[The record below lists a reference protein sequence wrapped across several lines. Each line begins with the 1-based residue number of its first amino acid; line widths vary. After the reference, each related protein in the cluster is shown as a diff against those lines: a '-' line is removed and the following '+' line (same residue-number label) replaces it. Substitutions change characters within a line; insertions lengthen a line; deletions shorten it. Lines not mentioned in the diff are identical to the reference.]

1 MFIIDVSKKYK
12 NKTSACRLLV
22 ESYRDIHG
30 VPRHKT
36 LLNLTKVHP
45 VFAQV
50 IEDQVKGKTMVALS
64 ELKQTNNKS
73 LGETA
78 VLKKLSDSLQITR
91 VLHKHLGKNHADRIL
106 AMAINRVSSPKA
118 RYSLNEWLE
127 TTYLSDLFKQKLS
140 HFHYN
145 HLYTALFALSQ
156 KQKEIEKDLFTVTA
170 KLESGMTMMLYD
182 ITSTYLEGEENE
194 LAAFGYNRDGKKG
207 KKQIVVSLVVTPK
220 GRPVCVDVLSGN
232 TADKSTLI
240 TKITELKTR
249 FTIKEIIYVFDRG
262 MKDAKKLELLR
273 TSRIE
278 YITALNRNEIEKLAA
293 QGAPLQM
300 GLFDK
305 TNLMEYTLG
314 NRRFILC

>member
-91 VLHKHLGKNHADRIL
+91 VLHKHLG
-106 AMAINRVSSPKA
+106 INPVSMV
-118 RYSLNEWLE
+118 
-127 TTYLSDLFKQKLS
+127 
-140 HFHYN
+140 
-145 HLYTALFALSQ
+145 
-156 KQKEIEKDLFTVTA
+156 FT
-170 KLESGMTMMLYD
+170 
-182 ITSTYLEGEENE
+182 
-194 LAAFGYNRDGKKG
+194 
-207 KKQIVVSLVVTPK
+207 
-220 GRPVCVDVLSGN
+220 
-232 TADKSTLI
+232 
-240 TKITELKTR
+240 
-249 FTIKEIIYVFDRG
+249 
-262 MKDAKKLELLR
+262 
-273 TSRIE
+273 
-278 YITALNRNEIEKLAA
+278 
-293 QGAPLQM
+293 QM
-300 GLFDK
+300 F
-305 TNLMEYTLG
+305 MEYSGYLQ
-314 NRRFILC
+314 RVRE